1 MCKETETG
9 NSEISHE
16 KQFLIETGNAFPEP
30 TETESAV
37 QAEAEELMSLRRDE
51 RSASGDEEDLLIFI
65 PTTPGDHYQKAL
77 RRCG

>member
-1 MCKETETG
+1 
-9 NSEISHE
+9 
-16 KQFLIETGNAFPEP
+16 
-30 TETESAV
+30 
-37 QAEAEELMSLRRDE
+37 MSLRRDE